1 MNTIDN
7 TSPLLLRLAIHSH
20 SPKHLN
26 KTNTKRTTIIMGQ
39 ESIAT
44 TTTVGN
50 VVGGGKFVH
59 IGVFLFICLGLA
71 LLYPINTIISATDWF
86 MYIYPTTANISGVL
100 SNADFVASVVS
111 SQLLC
116 VYLTCVCEVFK
127 INRQKEIE
135 IWIHT
140 SICMKVLSSYYS
152 QQGIKDTLIPFYFLF
167 HFFTSNQSS
176 FCRHIGG

>member
-1 MNTIDN
+1 
-7 TSPLLLRLAIHSH
+7 
-20 SPKHLN
+20 
-26 KTNTKRTTIIMGQ
+26 MGQ

-116 VYLTCVCEVFK
+116 VYLTCVCAMCSK
-127 INRQKEIE
+127 
-135 IWIHT
+135 
-140 SICMKVLSSYYS
+140 SIDRKKLKYGYTQVYA
-152 QQGIKDTLIPFYFLF
+152 
-167 HFFTSNQSS
+167 
-176 FCRHIGG
+176 